1 MSRVRQHLTQLKEKN
16 LLRRTLDEAHD
27 AGRSGA
33 EKRAKQ
39 REDGFHLYGP
49 SGGNPQPVVKRSK
62 PRKKWAQPTE
72 VLIRG
77 DDGAQY
83 KCAVK
88 ADRDASSSQD
98 GSPSSSG
105 HRVPPCTPPPRAPT
119 SSPAPGSLPDGM
131 EARVAHH
138 MANVQATLER
148 VAPDCPLLGQ
158 CGTQGGP
165 EPAPRDTA
173 ADGGAALGL
182 DFPSP
187 ALSSAS
193 EELEAS
199 EGEATRGPPN
209 GPPVPTW
216 LQASA
221 SSPDATQVGGDGGED
236 RVIAE
241 REGGG
246 GGEAGGT
253 FSEAAERS
261 KPDWFT
267 TLHRPE
273 TPTNSELPGEALA
286 RRPRTAGR
294 PRTAAVAAVS
304 PADAPA
310 GLDVGALEKALAG
323 CL

>member
-1 MSRVRQHLTQLKEKN
+1 
-16 LLRRTLDEAHD
+16 
-27 AGRSGA
+27 
-33 EKRAKQ
+33 
-39 REDGFHLYGP
+39 
-49 SGGNPQPVVKRSK
+49 
-62 PRKKWAQPTE
+62 
-72 VLIRG
+72 
-77 DDGAQY
+77 
-83 KCAVK
+83 
-88 ADRDASSSQD
+88 
-98 GSPSSSG
+98 
-105 HRVPPCTPPPRAPT
+105 
-119 SSPAPGSLPDGM
+119 
-131 EARVAHH
+131 
-138 MANVQATLER
+138 MANVQATLEQA
-148 VAPDCPLLGQ
+148 APDCPLLGQ
-158 CGTQGGP
+158 CRTQGGL
-165 EPAPRDTA
+165 EPAPRDTV

-182 DFPSP
+182 GFPSP

-193 EELEAS
+193 EELEDS

-209 GPPVPTW
+209 RPPVPTW

-221 SSPDATQVGGDGGED
+221 SSPDATQIRGDWGED

-241 REGGG
+241 REEG

-253 FSEAAERS
+253 SSEAAERS

-273 TPTNSELPGEALA
+273 TPTNGELPGEALA

-294 PRTAAVAAVS
+294 PRTAVVAAVS